1 MKPENFISKI
11 NKSLQTNRVEEDLL
25 SDEVRFLRSRYILK
39 MIGNLS
45 KVLNMFDFKDDIVF
59 ENTVPYINLNGIKL
73 KLNSAYFLK
82 HSSKK
87 FLSQSL
93 NSINFIKRFRLNPKL
108 IIDLGACWGEYTL
121 FFAKEFPKCKI
132 FSIEGS
138 PINFNTLKDNIKINN
153 KLGDLIKAFN
163 LIITN
168 FDGVEKIT
176 NNLNTMNTITKVK
189 NTKINLVQI
198 KSKKLTS
205 FLFDEG
211 ISEIDF
217 IKIDIEGAELKL
229 LNDLKKINFKL
240 LQIELINYNELENNL
255 NFIRE
260 LSSFCNFYDY
270 KSFKKIS
277 FIELENL
284 IKVNLT
290 ENPTVDLFCEK
301 KTNNLMKIN

>member
-1 MKPENFISKI
+1 MNPENFISKI

-25 SDEVRFLRSRYILK
+25 SHEARFLRSRYILK
-39 MIGNLS
+39 IIENVS
-45 KVLNMFDFKDDIVF
+45 KVLNIFDFKDNIIF
-59 ENTVPYINLNGIKL
+59 EGTVPYINLNGIKL
-73 KLNSAYFLK
+73 KLNTAYFLK
-82 HSSKK
+82 HSGKK

-93 NSINFIKRFRLNPKL
+93 NSINFIKRFQLNPKL

-138 PINFNTLKDNIKINN
+138 PVNFNTLKENIKRNN
-153 KLGDLIKAFN
+153 ELGNLIKTFN
-163 LIITN
+163 LIITD
-168 FDGVEKIT
+168 FDGVEKIS
-176 NNLNTMNTITKVK
+176 NNLNTMNTITNVED
-189 NTKINLVQI
+189 TKINLVKI

-205 FLFDEG
+205 FLYDEG

-240 LQIELINYNELENNL
+240 LQIELINYNKLENNL
-255 NFIRE
+255 NFVRE
-260 LSSFCNFYDY
+260 LSNFCNFYDY
-270 KSFKKIS
+270 KSLKKIS
-277 FIELENL
+277 FIELENF

-290 ENPTVDLFCEK
+290 ENPTVDIFCENK
-301 KTNNLMKIN
+301 NQMTK

>member
-25 SDEVRFLRSRYILK
+25 SNEVRFLRSRYILK

-45 KVLNMFDFKDDIVF
+45 KVLNIFDFKDDIVF
-59 ENTVPYINLNGIKL
+59 EGTVPYINFNGIKL
-73 KLNSAYFLK
+73 KLNTAYFLK
-82 HSSKK
+82 HSGGK

-93 NSINFIKRFRLNPKL
+93 NSINFIKRFELNPKL

-138 PINFNTLKDNIKINN
+138 PNNFNTLKENINTNN
-153 KLGDLIKAFN
+153 EFGNLIKTFN

-168 FDGVEKIT
+168 FDGVEKIS
-176 NNLNTMNTITKVK
+176 NNLNTMNTITNLKDSKIDLVK
-189 NTKINLVQI
+189 I

-229 LNDLKKINFKL
+229 LDDLKKINFKL

-255 NFIRE
+255 KFIRE
-260 LSSFCNFYDY
+260 LSTFCNFYDY
-270 KSFKKIS
+270 KNLKKIS
-277 FIELENL
+277 LLELENL
-284 IKVNLT
+284 IKVNLA
-290 ENPTVDLFCEK
+290 ENPTVDLFCENK
-301 KTNNLMKIN
+301 KQIT